1 MLGNP
6 SPLEMARG
14 MLGGEKLDL
23 VKAAIVGIGGAG
35 CNVVTNLSRLGL
47 TGFKLIA
54 VNTDA
59 ASLRES
65 KANYK
70 VLIGDRFL
78 GGRSAR
84 TMENGKK
91 AMEEDIER
99 VTSLMGDNE
108 LVVLISG
115 LGGGSGTGGHIV
127 LAEELRKREK
137 DVLLVSIAIIPFS
150 SEGERVLKNAQLGL
164 AEVLDSSDLT
174 LVYFNDKLREKYPD
188 MPLVRAYRLM
198 DSWIA
203 SVLGGIYGLQAIQ
216 SLPGMM
222 NVDFAVMKDVA
233 KNSGLGYAGM
243 AEAQTTEEAL
253 KESVNDPFGDADISG
268 CKAFVGY
275 VEGPQ
280 TRISVSSITKVQ
292 ELLTNNMKI
301 PEIYFGLK
309 PSWEMS
315 KPRVFA
321 LALGVRSKMVDEFL
335 GLGGD

>member
-1 MLGNP
+1 MIGSQ

-14 MLGGEKLDL
+14 ILGGEKLGL

-65 KANYK
+65 RADYK

-78 GGRSAR
+78 NGRGAR
-84 TMENGKK
+84 TIENGKK
-91 AMEEDIER
+91 AMKEDIDR
-99 VTSLMGDNE
+99 VTSLIRGNE
-108 LVVLISG
+108 LLVLISG

-127 LAEELRKREK
+127 LTEELRESEK
-137 DVLLVSIAIIPFS
+137 DILLVSMVIIPFS
-150 SEGERVLKNAQLGL
+150 SEGERVMKNAQLGL

-174 LVYFNDKLREKYPD
+174 LAYFNDKLRERFSD
-188 MPLVRAYRLM
+188 MPLIRAYRIM

-203 SVLGGIYGLQAIQ
+203 SILEGIYGLQAIQ
-216 SLPGMM
+216 PLPGMI
-222 NVDFAVMKDVA
+222 NVDFAIMKEIA
-233 KNSGLGYAGM
+233 KDSGLGYAGV
-243 AEAQTTEEAL
+243 AEAQTAEVALEESL
-253 KESVNDPFGDADISG
+253 NDPFGDVDVRG
-268 CKAFVGY
+268 CKALIGY
-275 VEGPQ
+275 VKGPQ
-280 TRISVSSITKVQ
+280 TRISVSNITKIQ
-292 ELLTNNMKI
+292 EFFTSNLKI

-315 KPRVFA
+315 KPKVFV
-321 LALGVRSKMVDEFL
+321 LALGVKSEMVDGFL
-335 GLGGD
+335 GLGGG